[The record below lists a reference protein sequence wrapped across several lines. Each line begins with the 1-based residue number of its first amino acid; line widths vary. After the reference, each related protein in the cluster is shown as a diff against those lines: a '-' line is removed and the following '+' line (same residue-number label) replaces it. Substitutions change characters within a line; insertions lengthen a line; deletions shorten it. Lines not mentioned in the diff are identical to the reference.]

1 MGKYVFLGL
10 LIIWYVAFVAGFA
23 FGQDCKYVNTINY
36 DKAGEI
42 INSKQEYNCETPK
55 QIVEVHTYPN
65 EDARNV
71 MSSKVYGIPLN
82 AYENPEQVLYNMQ
95 EDLKQQ
101 EMMPLLMHRLM
112 KVLLRVCFIC
122 FHLLATS
129 RRKL

>member
-95 EDLKQQ
+95 EDLKQARNDAAFNAQ
-101 EMMPLLMHRLM
+101 VNEGVIKSMFYLLS
-112 KVLLRVCFIC
+112 FIGN
-122 FHLLATS
+122 
-129 RRKL
+129 